1 MLSHTH
7 AAFTCRRY
15 QMANFCETVVRYLFS
30 PIYDHLW
37 NNGLSQCLTS
47 EKENIWDG
55 ERVINNTAPNIWM
68 SELLLFNAKR
78 TIFQL
83 AYIMARTRDNDDVH
97 FVLNQHA

>member
-15 QMANFCETVVRYLFS
+15 QIANFCETVVRYFFT
-30 PIYDHLW
+30 IDDHLW
-37 NNGLSQCLTS
+37 NNGVSQCLIS
-47 EKENIWDG
+47 EKENIRDG
-55 ERVINNTAPNIWM
+55 ERVINIAAPNIWV

-83 AYIMARTRDNDDVH
+83 YHGENKR
-97 FVLNQHA
+97 